1 VQISIWSEGS
11 EDLRVFRP
19 RAGRCVVAGLSPGRW
34 EFAAHRVGLEP
45 RSEGALQVFDG
56 QDVLDIEL
64 PLLWEALEEP

>member
-1 VQISIWSEGS
+1 
-11 EDLRVFRP
+11 
-19 RAGRCVVAGLSPGRW
+19 
-34 EFAAHRVGLEP
+34 LEP